1 MLAPRESRISETPNA
16 TASSH
21 AQEFRAS
28 ETPNATEGRALA
40 SSARDCHDSS
50 VRAYEWIVCGFFA
63 YLLVLAPIQPLS
75 ATRRSRV
82 LAVGLVCIGLVLV
95 LSQLRLQLPM
105 RVARDWVP
113 CIYLLQGY
121 WMCGLF
127 FRRPMPAVEGRLLR
141 LDRRLFEAFRL
152 ETALRRTPA
161 PVLQLLEL
169 AYLCAYPFVPAT
181 FGLLYAAGLRGQ
193 AEAYWTP
200 VLLAAFACYGLLPW
214 IQTRPPRAI
223 EPPGAMDRRGIALRR
238 VNRAVLARASVQVN
252 TFPSGHAAT
261 AVAATLATAE
271 LLPHLLVPL
280 AATAGAIALSTVVG
294 RYHYAAD
301 TVLGVAVGAAAWW
314 ITT

>member
-1 MLAPRESRISETPNA
+1 MHTH
-16 TASSH
+16 T
-21 AQEFRAS
+21 QEFRAS
-28 ETPNATEGRALA
+28 ELTRRSFASAKLPTRPKVARSALRLA
-40 SSARDCHDSS
+40 SSASACHDEP

-63 YLLVLAPIQPLS
+63 YLILLARIQPLA

-82 LAVGLVCIGLVLV
+82 LVVGLVCIGLVLV

-152 ETALRRTPA
+152 DAALERTPG

-181 FGLLYAAGLRGQ
+181 LALLYGAGLRGQ
-193 AEAYWTP
+193 ADQYWTA
-200 VLLAAFACYGLLPW
+200 VLIAAFACYGLLPW

-223 EPPGAMDRRGIALRR
+223 EPAGAMDRRDLALRR

-261 AVAATLATAE
+261 AVAAALATAE
-271 LLPHLLVPL
+271 LLPGLLVPL
-280 AATAGAIALSTVVG
+280 LATAGAIAVSTVAG

-301 TVLGVAVGAAAWW
+301 TVLGVAVGAGAWW

>member
-1 MLAPRESRISETPNA
+1 M
-16 TASSH
+16 
-21 AQEFRAS
+21 
-28 ETPNATEGRALA
+28 
-40 SSARDCHDSS
+40 
-50 VRAYEWIVCGFFA
+50 RAYEWIVCGFFA
-63 YLLVLAPIQPLS
+63 YLILLARIQPLA

-127 FRRPMPAVEGRLLR
+127 FRRPMPAAEGRLLR

-152 ETALRRTPA
+152 EAALRRTPA
-161 PVLQLLEL
+161 PILQLLEL

-193 AEAYWTP
+193 AEAYWTA
-200 VLLAAFACYGLLPW
+200 VLIAAFACYGLLPW

-223 EPPGAMDRRGIALRR
+223 EPPGSMDRRDLALRR
-238 VNRAVLARASVQVN
+238 LNRAVLDRASVQVN
-252 TFPSGHAAT
+252 TFPSGHTAT
-261 AVAATLATAE
+261 AVAAALATAQ
-271 LLPHLLVPL
+271 LLPDLLVPL
-280 AATAGAIALSTVVG
+280 VAAAGAIAVSTVAG
-294 RYHYAAD
+294 RYHYTAD
-301 TVLGVAVGAAAWW
+301 TLLGILVGAGAWW
-314 ITT
+314 LTT